1 MIKSISCAALSVAL
15 EQLKTIVKNN
25 EDAGRRTV
33 VFCEDRLS
41 LAAERTV
48 CAAVEGT
55 FLTSVYT
62 FARFLAA
69 ECGKPQNVL
78 SAQGS
83 AMAVRRIIEENRGK
97 LTLFKQLASPT
108 AAQAVYDTIALLY
121 SSRISAEDIDAAAEQ
136 SGLLGGKL
144 KDISLIYGEYMEYLK
159 QNGLQDRNGYL
170 KRLASVIE
178 ASPTVRGATVVFLG
192 FQAFTCTTTE
202 CARAAFLSAGDVIG
216 LFIGGKEDI
225 YVNEASE
232 AFIAAAKEFGGA
244 EELYE
249 GGGLLKEAEI
259 LRQSL
264 FNPESFYKTAEKTT
278 RVHIFEACDS
288 DEELEFIAACI
299 KRHVIDYGERYGQI
313 CVMLPN
319 LNELEKKIA
328 SVFSRYRIPYYAD
341 RRIPLAEHP
350 LCAFVFA
357 WLSCA
362 LSGCRPQ
369 DVDGVV
375 ASPFFPAERADKD
388 IFRNYALRLANY
400 RGGVKRQP
408 KKEILDEFNFDISA
422 VERVRE
428 IFLKGYSLLTAK
440 SNDSGIFGGLRTL
453 LEEYGVKDRLKK
465 QYEKFKDQLPVHAAF
480 GARALEGVLSVL
492 DEAESLSE
500 GLPLKDIIK
509 ILKSG
514 FSAMEISLIPP
525 KADAVF
531 VGDITSTANIGT
543 KVVFAASLMGEV
555 PSASADTALLT
566 DREIGLLADA
576 NLNVSPKIQQVNSRK
591 RETVALNICS
601 FTSNLYLTYPTRL
614 NGEEGGKSEIIT
626 YATKIFQTKDGNKL
640 VPEKIKDVRAPGRP
654 MSVYYAT
661 EKLPAIK
668 QLLKLKEHPDAMS
681 AVYATLQDNQYQRE
695 ADAALEPAVPPQISC
710 GKRFFADYSISPTT
724 LETYFSCPYKVYMQQ
739 GLNAQERDEITVRPL
754 DTGNFMHKVLEVLAK
769 EVNGISDLDALRKRA
784 EEIAA
789 DVLSKQPYSS
799 LKEIKSGQYTVE
811 ELKSNAVKIAE
822 GMYEH
827 IKNSQFTVLDEEGKC
842 EVQLIPGVK
851 LYGKIDRIDECG
863 DMVRIIDYK
872 TGSIDGFSTAKAYY
886 MGEKLQLPLYL
897 LSVSKG
903 KRAVGA
909 YYFPASISYHS
920 DDNGVFRMEGFMDG
934 SEDVAQ
940 AMDKNYQ
947 RGVKSA
953 YSPAKVGGGGK
964 PADCLIKQDDFVP
977 FLEYS
982 MLVAGQATRE
992 MIGGNI
998 SPAPIENACDY
1009 CKYGGC
1015 CNFAIGLNG
1024 EEREA
1029 PSVNCG
1035 KIAQIVKDAK
1045 NSREDGN
1052 G

>member
-15 EQLKTIVKNN
+15 EQLKVIVRQN
-25 EDAGRRTV
+25 EARDRRTV
-33 VFCEDRLS
+33 IFCEDRLS

-83 AMAVRRIIEENRGK
+83 AMAVRRIIEENRSK
-97 LTLFKQLASPT
+97 LTVFKQLASPS

-121 SSRISAEDIDAAAEQ
+121 SSRISADDIADAVDRG
-136 SGLLGGKL
+136 GLLGGKL
-144 KDISLIYGEYMEYLK
+144 KDISLIYGEYMRYLK
-159 QNGLQDRNGYL
+159 DNGLQDRNGYL
-170 KRLASVIE
+170 RRLAPVIE
-178 ASPTVRGATVVFLG
+178 ESAAVRGATVVFLG
-192 FQAFTCTTTE
+192 YQAFTCTTTE
-202 CARAAFLSAGDVIG
+202 CARAAFLAAEDVIG

-225 YVNEASE
+225 YVNEASR
-232 AFIAAAKEFGGA
+232 AFLAAAKEFGGGLD
-244 EELYE
+244 LYE
-249 GGGLLKEAEI
+249 TGELSREAEV

-264 FNPESFYKTAEKTT
+264 FNPESLYRPKEATS

-319 LNELEKKIA
+319 LNDFEKKIA

-357 WLSCA
+357 WLSCV
-362 LSGCRPQ
+362 LTGCRPQ
-369 DVDGVV
+369 DVDAVV
-375 ASPFFPAERADKD
+375 SSPYFPAEREDRD

-428 IFLKGYSLLTAK
+428 SFLKGFALLTAK
-440 SNDSGIFGGLRTL
+440 GNDWGIFGGLRNL
-453 LEEYGVKDRLKK
+453 LEEYGVKDRLKD

-480 GARALEGVLSVL
+480 GARALDSVL
-492 DEAESLSE
+492 NVLAEAESLSE
-500 GLPLKDIIK
+500 GLALKDIVK
-509 ILKSG
+509 VLKSG
-514 FSAMEISLIPP
+514 FTAMEISLIPP

-531 VGDITSTANIGT
+531 VGDICSTANVGT
-543 KVVFAASLMGEV
+543 RVVFAASLMGDV
-555 PSASADTALLT
+555 PSASSDTALLT
-566 DREIGLLADA
+566 DREIVLLAESD
-576 NLNVSPKIQQVNSRK
+576 LNVSPKIQQVNLRK

-601 FTSNLYLTYPTRL
+601 FTNNLYLTYPARL
-614 NGEEGGKSEIIT
+614 NGEEGGASEIIN
-626 YATKIFQTKDGNKL
+626 YATSVFKTRRDSKMAA
-640 VPEKIKDVRAPGRP
+640 EKIKDIAAPGRP
-654 MSVYYAT
+654 MSNYYAT

-668 QLLKLKEHPDAMS
+668 QLLKLKDHPDAMS
-681 AVYATLQDNQYQRE
+681 AVYEMLKDNGYQRE
-695 ADAALEPAVPPQISC
+695 ADAALKAPVSPKISC
-710 GKRFFADYSISPTT
+710 GKHLFADYSISPTS
-724 LETYFSCPYKVYMQQ
+724 LETYFSCPYKGYMQQ

-754 DTGNFMHKVLEVLAK
+754 DTGNFMHKVLENLAK
-769 EVNGISDLDALRKRA
+769 EINGIDDLDTFKLRA
-784 EEIAA
+784 EEMAA

-799 LKEIKSGQYTVE
+799 LKEIKSGKYTVE
-811 ELKSNAVKIAE
+811 ELKANAVKIAA

-827 IKNSQFTVLDEEGKC
+827 IKNSHFTVSDEEGKC
-842 EVQLIPGVK
+842 EIQLIPGVK

-872 TGSIDGFSTAKAYY
+872 TGSIEGFSSAKSYY

-897 LSVSKG
+897 LSRSQG

-909 YYFPASISYHS
+909 YYFPASIVYHTEE
-920 DDNGVFRMEGFMDG
+920 NGVFRMEGFMDG

-953 YSPAKVGGGGK
+953 YSAAKVGGKGK
-964 PADCLIKQDDFVP
+964 TADCLIKKEDFVP
-977 FLEYS
+977 FLKYS
-982 MLVAGQATRE
+982 TLVAGQATRE
-992 MIGGNI
+992 MIDGNI
-998 SPAPIENACDY
+998 APAPAERACDY

-1015 CNFAIGLNG
+1015 CNFAVGLNG

-1029 PSVNCG
+1029 PSVDCS
-1035 KIAQIVKDAK
+1035 KIAQIVKDRK
-1045 NSREDGN
+1045 EGGN